1 MVKTIKEKIIDHFNK
16 YKDSKSLKNR
26 LTIDGKKVDIM
37 GIAKGKLF
45 EMNGK
50 FYPIYNSTGTLSK
63 ARKSKDF
70 KKYEKAL
77 KENPSREQY
86 IKIATEVDKTLTE
99 EVAGALYDFANNKE
113 MKLNAKDQPK
123 PQTNENNKKPIQKAE
138 EENLVSKDRATKPGI
153 ENIANR
159 NLYVDRI
166 RNAEFGIY
174 WNGQIYPV
182 FKDVKTNIHKNT
194 WSLVR
199 SKRTQEE
206 KELFLPYKR
215 TTFNRNGY
223 KNNRSYMR
231 NQLNY

>member
-138 EENLVSKDRATKPGI
+138 EENLVSKDRAKSPGI
-153 ENIANR
+153 EN
-159 NLYVDRI
+159 
-166 RNAEFGIY
+166 
-174 WNGQIYPV
+174 
-182 FKDVKTNIHKNT
+182 
-194 WSLVR
+194 
-199 SKRTQEE
+199 
-206 KELFLPYKR
+206 
-215 TTFNRNGY
+215 
-223 KNNRSYMR
+223 
-231 NQLNY
+231 